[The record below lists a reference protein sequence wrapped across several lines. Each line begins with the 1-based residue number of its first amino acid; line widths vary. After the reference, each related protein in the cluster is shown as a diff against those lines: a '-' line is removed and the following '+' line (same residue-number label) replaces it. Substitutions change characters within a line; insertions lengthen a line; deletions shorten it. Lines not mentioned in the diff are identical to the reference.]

1 MNPYCSLLIANFLF
15 IVKAANPMLL
25 RSSTAMMKRTNT
37 NGMMCDCSLSS
48 VVASIVLGARAVVA
62 LTPHPRDGIGT
73 A

>member
-1 MNPYCSLLIANFLF
+1 
-15 IVKAANPMLL
+15 
-25 RSSTAMMKRTNT
+25 MMKRTNT
-37 NGMMCDCSLSS
+37 NGMMCVCSLSS